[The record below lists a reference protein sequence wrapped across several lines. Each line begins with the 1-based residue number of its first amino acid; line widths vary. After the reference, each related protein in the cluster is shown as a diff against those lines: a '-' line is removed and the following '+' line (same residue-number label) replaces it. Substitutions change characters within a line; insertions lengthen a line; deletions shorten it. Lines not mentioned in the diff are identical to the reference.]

1 MLRLA
6 PFMQLRQNAP
16 MTTSTADRFRAWL
29 RRRRAPVLHIAGD
42 TGGDGPVVVMIHG
55 IASSSVTFQN
65 LVPLLES
72 DHRCITIDILGFG
85 QSPAPP
91 DWDYTLAEHAAAL
104 DATIRSLKLRRP
116 FILVGHSLG
125 SLIASRYAARHPNGV
140 ERLVLVSPPIYLPP
154 QTIGDRVDRTGM
166 GAYFAAYEFLRGN
179 QDFTV
184 RAAAALARISPIK
197 NVLEVTAENWVP
209 FTRSLQNAIESQTT
223 VADLAAVDVPVDLV
237 YGTLD
242 PFLAPGGLRIAE
254 RLRHVTAHRVTGV
267 DHIVRPRLAEAVAAV
282 VRGDQAPDER
292 G

>member
-1 MLRLA
+1 
-6 PFMQLRQNAP
+6 
-16 MTTSTADRFRAWL
+16 MTTRTADRFRAWL
-29 RRRRAPVLHIAGD
+29 RRRNAPRLHIAGD

-65 LVPLLES
+65 LVPLLET

-85 QSPAPP
+85 GSPAPA
-91 DWDYTLAEHAAAL
+91 DWDYTLADHAAAL
-104 DATIRSLKLRRP
+104 DTTIRALRLRGP

-125 SLIASRYAARHPNGV
+125 SLISTRYAARHPNGIS
-140 ERLVLVSPPIYLPP
+140 RLVLVSPPIYLPP
-154 QTIGDRVDRTGM
+154 QTIGDRVDRAGM

-184 RAAAALARISPIK
+184 RAAAALARIAPIK
-197 NVLEVTAENWVP
+197 NVLEVSAENWVP

-223 VADLAAVDVPVDLV
+223 VADLAAVDAPVDLV

-242 PFLAPGGLRIAE
+242 PFLAPGGLKIAE
-254 RLRHVTAHRVTGV
+254 RLRHVSAHRVPGN
-267 DHIVRPRLAEAVAAV
+267 DHLVRPRLAAAVAAV
-282 VRGDQAPDER
+282 VRGEPDPAGVDPAAAPDDR